1 VTQRGKR
8 ALRWAMSSSVES
20 PLVGAR
26 NRVLQICALY
36 APGSET
42 LRVRL
47 HRWRGVQLGTG
58 VFIGTDAIL
67 ETAYP
72 DRVRIGNGV
81 VIGHRA
87 LLIAHF
93 RESGHLHD
101 EGEPAVVIED
111 DAFIGPNV
119 TILPNVTIGRG
130 AVVTAGSVVSQS
142 VPPLTMV
149 QGVPARPVARC
160 GVPLGMRTPLKEFYR
175 QLRPI
180 RPAAKA
186 KKGAAAEPPADR

>member
-1 VTQRGKR
+1 
-8 ALRWAMSSSVES
+8 M
-20 PLVGAR
+20 
-26 NRVLQICALY
+26 
-36 APGSET
+36 
-42 LRVRL
+42 
-47 HRWRGVQLGTG
+47 GTG

-93 RESGHLHD
+93 RESGRLHD

-119 TILPNVTIGRG
+119 TIGLG
-130 AVVTAGSVVSQS
+130 AVVAAGSVVSQS

-160 GVPLGMRTPLKEFYR
+160 GVALGMRTPLKEFYR

-180 RPAAKA
+180 RPASKTHN
-186 KKGAAAEPPADR
+186 GPRSAAPRESSG